1 MDWGI
6 TIGWEISTCGVK
18 NGFPLTYEE
27 NFVLGCLQL
36 KGVNKFFKDYVH
48 SSTTISDFVYQ
59 YEQALNARYLKE
71 KEQDVK
77 TKNSVPILKTCYKM
91 EVEAAKVYTRK
102 MFMKFQ
108 EELFC
113 SKKYKASKYCE
124 EGVKK
129 IYKVVAHGKES
140 PFYEVSLD
148 IVETKA
154 ICTCHMFEFVGIICR
169 HIHVVFVKKYLVHF
183 FPSHYILERWT
194 INAKKRIVHEISGN
208 VVQVEP

>member
-1 MDWGI
+1 M
-6 TIGWEISTCGVK
+6 
-18 NGFPLTYEE
+18 
-27 NFVLGCLQL
+27 
-36 KGVNKFFKDYVH
+36 NKFFKDYVC
-48 SSTTISDFVYQ
+48 SSAMISDFVYQ
-59 YEQALNARYLKE
+59 YEKVLNARYLKE

-77 TKNSVPILKTCYKM
+77 TKNSVSILKTCYKM

-129 IYKVVAHGKES
+129 IYKVVAHRKKS

-148 IVETKA
+148 IVETIA
-154 ICTCHMFEFVGIICR
+154 I
-169 HIHVVFVKKYLVHF
+169 
-183 FPSHYILERWT
+183 
-194 INAKKRIVHEISGN
+194 
-208 VVQVEP
+208 